1 MCNAVVFS
9 SVSSDLS
16 TKFVV
21 YVNAGRLGLCI
32 LKTAE
37 ERGRGGEY
45 LIGNDYIS
53 VY

>member
-1 MCNAVVFS
+1 MCNAVVFG

-21 YVNAGRLGLCI
+21 YVNARRLDLYI

-37 ERGRGGEY
+37 ERGGE
-45 LIGNDYIS
+45 GNI
-53 VY
+53 

>member
-1 MCNAVVFS
+1 MCNAVVFG

-37 ERGRGGEY
+37 ERGRRGEY